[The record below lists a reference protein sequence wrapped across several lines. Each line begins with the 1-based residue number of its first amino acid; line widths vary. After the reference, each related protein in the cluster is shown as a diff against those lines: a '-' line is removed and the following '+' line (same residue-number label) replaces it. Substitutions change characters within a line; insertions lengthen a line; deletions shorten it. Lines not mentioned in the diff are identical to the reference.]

1 MGSTQLP
8 RHLPRHS
15 ASLGRLPTI
24 RVPDH
29 AALALEH
36 TILLASKIRTRAVAA
51 RSCLSPVR
59 RRYMMDTGSS

>member
-24 RVPDH
+24 QVPDH
-29 AALALEH
+29 AALALAH
-36 TILLASKIRTRAVAA
+36 TTLLASKVRTRAVAA
-51 RSCLSPVR
+51 RSRLPPVR
-59 RRYMMDTGSS
+59 RRYMKDTRSF